1 MPLVLLDRDG
11 VVNEDSADFVKSP
24 DEWRPIAGSLKA
36 MARLKR
42 AGFAVA
48 ICTNQSG
55 IARGLFGVSALEA
68 IHDRMR
74 RELARQGGAL
84 DGIYVCPHGPEDRCT
99 CRKPRAGLLSRA
111 MAELGI
117 GASSTHYIGDSVRD
131 MQAALTAGCT
141 PILVRTGNGLASET
155 AARELGVVHVHDDL
169 ASATDWILT
178 ACSE

>member
-1 MPLVLLDRDG
+1 
-11 VVNEDSADFVKSP
+11 
-24 DEWRPIAGSLKA
+24 

-74 RELARQGGAL
+74 HELAQQGGAL

-99 CRKPRAGLLSRA
+99 CRKPRAGLLSLA

-117 GASSTHYIGDSVRD
+117 AASSTHYIGDSVRD

-141 PILVRTGNGLASET
+141 PILVRTGNGRASED
-155 AARELGVVHVHDDL
+155 AVRKLGVVHVHDDL
-169 ASATDWILT
+169 ASATEWILT
-178 ACSE
+178 AYRG